1 MAFIVFTT
9 QQYELDRRELVDS
22 VVIGRASECD
32 VAIRDILLSRTHCR
46 LEKRRDG
53 WELVDLTS
61 KNGTHVGGQSVAR
74 HILVDGDVVH
84 IGRTTMTF
92 LAGVFQ
98 PPPEGT
104 QTRTL
109 VRPSDPV
116 DALAGTVA
124 GFEYHDP
131 QEPSRNVDKFPQPQ
145 PRPREPESYAS
156 EDLYTMLTEIAS
168 SSWDSIVA
176 DASKQKKSERLLPQ
190 PKVNRDL
197 MSERLGMPCDLSLQ
211 VNETLLAPAPLVTPP
226 MNGLQMALSA
236 LVLVL
241 ATAVFGASAWILLH

>member
-9 QQYELDRRELVDS
+9 QQYELDRRELTGS
-22 VVIGRASECD
+22 AVIGRATECD

-46 LEKRRDG
+46 IEKRGDEWR
-53 WELVDLTS
+53 LVDLDS
-61 KNGTHVGGQSVAR
+61 KNGTRVNNE
-74 HILVDGDVVH
+74 LVSMHTLADGDVVH

-92 LAGVFQ
+92 HASPFQ

-104 QTRTL
+104 QTRSL

-131 QEPSRNVDKFPQPQ
+131 EKSPRNIENFPQPQ
-145 PRPREPESYAS
+145 PRPREPASYAT

-176 DASKQKKSERLLPQ
+176 DASRQKKPDRTLPQ
-190 PKVNRDL
+190 PMVKRDL
-197 MSERLGMPCDLSLQ
+197 FQERLGMPCDLSLQ
-211 VNETLLAPAPLVTPP
+211 VSEALLIPVPRPMGALQATLSV
-226 MNGLQMALSA
+226 